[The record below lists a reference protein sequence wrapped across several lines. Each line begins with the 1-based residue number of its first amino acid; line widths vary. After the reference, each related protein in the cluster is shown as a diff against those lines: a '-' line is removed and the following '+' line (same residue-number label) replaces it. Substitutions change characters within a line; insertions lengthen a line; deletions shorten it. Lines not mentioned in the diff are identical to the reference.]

1 MDILRHFLQD
11 IERHGGYTGFCS
23 LGVKFQP
30 MESPSLRSYKQLP
43 DGRSGILVTKVD
55 PLAPA
60 NDVLRRGDVLMA
72 VDGIDLAN
80 DGTIPFRKGERVEV
94 RGCVGAYTGIHRVPP
109 PPLDSARLISSN
121 IIA

>member
-1 MDILRHFLQD
+1 MDILRHFLED

-30 MESPSLRSYKQLP
+30 MESPALRRHKRLP
-43 DGRSGILVTKVD
+43 EGRSGILITKVD

-60 NDVLRRGDVLMA
+60 NEVLRRGDVLMA
-72 VDGIDLAN
+72 VDGVDLAN

-94 RGCVGAYTGIHRVPP
+94 RVCVYVFAFLERGLV
-109 PPLDSARLISSN
+109 
-121 IIA
+121 